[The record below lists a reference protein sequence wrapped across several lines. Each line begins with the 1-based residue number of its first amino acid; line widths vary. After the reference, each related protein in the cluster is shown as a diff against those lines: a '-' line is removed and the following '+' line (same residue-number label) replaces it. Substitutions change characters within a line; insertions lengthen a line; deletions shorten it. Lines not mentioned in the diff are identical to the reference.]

1 MATERSFQK
10 AYLAALKAVV
20 KEKRQASGGLK
31 LPAHERSSAKFA
43 AQQRAEERE
52 LRESG
57 AVVKSIERKPKYGY
71 VVATDSFMSGWGHAP
86 RTSYYAVAVDTQREM
101 EIVTQNMTS
110 RSEMKRV
117 RFQTELPR
125 VKRGQ
130 HLHVVGKR
138 QARRFFEIGQGGF
151 RPDKKQLKNVVFA
164 NYGPYFREGYEA
176 CEKGEPEESNRYGK
190 KSSSSYEY
198 AAKLWA
204 EGWHYCKNITGV
216 QEGA

>member
-31 LPAHERSSAKFA
+31 LSAHERHSAKFA
-43 AQQRAEERE
+43 AQQKAEEHE

-86 RTSYYAVAVDTQREM
+86 RTSYYAVAVDTKREM
-101 EIVTQNMTS
+101 EIVIQNMTS

-138 QARRFFEIGQGGF
+138 QAKRFFEIGEGGF
-151 RPDKKQLKNVVFA
+151 KPDKKQLRNVVFA

-176 CEKGEPEESNRYGK
+176 CEKGQSESVNPYRQK
-190 KSSSSYEY
+190 KSNSYEY
-198 AAKLWA
+198 AANLWA
-204 EGWHYCKNITGV
+204 EGWHYCKNIMGV
-216 QEGA
+216 EQGA